1 MLIIVILIML
11 KGRLAVE
18 NIIEKSIDENC
29 KDNDFVDDKHS
40 NDDNEG
46 DVNGD
51 STSSS
56 SDV

>member
-1 MLIIVILIML
+1 MLIMVILIML

-18 NIIEKSIDENC
+18 NIIEKSIDGNC
-29 KDNDFVDDKHS
+29 KDNEFVNDKHS
-40 NDDNEG
+40 DDNEG